1 MSSILKALQKLESES
16 GKVDR
21 EKSWLTGADPGE
33 AYAEGPKKVWTS
45 GWRIALLG
53 LLIIFAGS
61 AGVVFSS
68 KLFKHGTPKTPRVS
82 QQLIP
87 TITAKDLQAPQF
99 VPEKLPAK
107 TTNNSQAK
115 EAVSS
120 FNQGSVVKK
129 PHHQGRLAEK
139 FIRTR
144 EPQKPK
150 LPEKTMLVRKTG
162 KADPDGPNIK
172 PHGSLGSRFEEEN
185 ATANNN
191 LREVGK
197 NKKALKP
204 IPNTPELGTGKPDRI
219 GTEKVVVSP
228 GDEAIVRNIVP
239 AKEKEPPSPVE
250 NPEILSLKVIEGL
263 EINLQAISWAP
274 GAERRIAVINNSI
287 VKEGDRV
294 SGFLVFKINRD
305 DVILSQGGELWK
317 LNFSHR

>member
-1 MSSILKALQKLESES
+1 LSSILKALQKLEFDS
-16 GKVDR
+16 GKAHR
-21 EKSWLTGADPGE
+21 EKSWLTGGDPGE

-53 LLIIFAGS
+53 TLIIFAGS

-68 KLFKHGTPKTPRVS
+68 KLFKHGTSKAPRVS
-82 QQLIP
+82 KQLSP
-87 TITAKDLQAPQF
+87 TIPAKDLPPPQF
-99 VPEKLPAK
+99 VPEKVPAK
-107 TTNNSQAK
+107 TMNKSQEN

-120 FNQGSVVKK
+120 FNQGPVVEK
-129 PHHQGRLAEK
+129 PYHQGRLTER
-139 FIRTR
+139 FIRTT

-150 LPEKTMLVRKTG
+150 LPEKTMLERKTG
-162 KADPDGPNIK
+162 KADPDGANIK
-172 PHGSLGSRFEEEN
+172 PHGSPGSRVEEEN

-197 NKKALKP
+197 NKKAGKT

-219 GTEKVVVSP
+219 GTAKGVISP
-228 GDEAIVRNIVP
+228 GGEAIVRNIAP
-239 AKEKEPPSPVE
+239 AKEKEPPTPAE
-250 NPEILSLKVIEGL
+250 DPEILLIKVLEGS
-263 EINLQAISWAP
+263 EMNLQAISWAP

-305 DVILSQGGELWK
+305 DVILSEGGELWK
-317 LNFSHR
+317 LSFSLR

>member
-21 EKSWLTGADPGE
+21 GKFWLTGDDPGE
-33 AYAEGPKKVWTS
+33 TYAEGPKKVWTS

-53 LLIIFAGS
+53 ILIIFAGS

-68 KLFKHGTPKTPRVS
+68 KLFKHGTSKAPIVS
-82 QQLIP
+82 KQLRP
-87 TITAKDLQAPQF
+87 TTTAKDLPSLES
-99 VPEKLPAK
+99 VPEKVPEK
-107 TTNNSQAK
+107 TMNKSREK

-120 FNQGSVVKK
+120 FNQRPVVKK
-129 PHHQGRLAEK
+129 PYHQGRLAEK
-139 FIRTR
+139 FIRTT

-150 LPEKTMLVRKTG
+150 LPEKTILTQETA
-162 KADPDGPNIK
+162 KADPEGVNIK
-172 PHGSLGSRFEEEN
+172 PHGSPGSRFKEKT
-185 ATANNN
+185 AIANNN
-191 LREVGK
+191 LREFGK
-197 NKKALKP
+197 DKEAEKT
-204 IPNTPELGTGKPDRI
+204 IPNRPELGKGKPDRI
-219 GTEKVVVSP
+219 GTAKGVVSP
-228 GDEAIVRNIVP
+228 GGEAIVRTIAP
-239 AKEKEPPSPVE
+239 EKEKEPLLPAE
-250 NPEILSLKVIEGL
+250 NPEILSVKVLEGS

-305 DVILSQGGELWK
+305 DVILSEGGELWK